1 MPLAIYPFHICI
13 GGKLSINYKSIN
25 IGTGIWYWLKT
36 LRTKCPGVDL
46 IKGFRCKSTHT
57 YCKLDHFVFIKWSSL
72 LKNSMV
78 VLLVLPLNIR
88 LYGSELVAN
97 TLAYNTS
104 PLITTVKSFTVLA
117 QVLTVQTQCLTRK
130 NKKIILQDLLYMGLT
145 ITNTLAYHDKD

>member
-1 MPLAIYPFHICI
+1 
-13 GGKLSINYKSIN
+13 
-25 IGTGIWYWLKT
+25 
-36 LRTKCPGVDL
+36 
-46 IKGFRCKSTHT
+46 
-57 YCKLDHFVFIKWSSL
+57 
-72 LKNSMV
+72 MV

-145 ITNTLAYHDKD
+145 ITNTLAYYTIVKTRKCLIGQDTGTQLRFFVPLWWD